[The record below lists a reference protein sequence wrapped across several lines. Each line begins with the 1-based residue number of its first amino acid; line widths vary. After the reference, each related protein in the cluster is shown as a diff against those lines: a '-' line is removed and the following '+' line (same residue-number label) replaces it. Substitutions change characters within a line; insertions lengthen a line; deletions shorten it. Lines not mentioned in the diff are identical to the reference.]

1 VGTGSGLLGLFLW
14 WAAQHFDWIALAAEK
29 LQRIGLLALV
39 LIASGA
45 LYFVVLTVLGVR
57 LKQFARKAA

>member
-1 VGTGSGLLGLFLW
+1 MRSISKRLNIVFVVVVT
-14 WAAQHFDWIALAAEK
+14 
-29 LQRIGLLALV
+29 LV